1 MARQV
6 ARRQQRE
13 RIAGIAVVCLGLVVL
28 AVAIIALR
36 EPNGHVSGSGASNV
50 ADRTQ
55 SSSIPTSPASSAPN
69 TSSSTSSSS
78 SERPSL
84 TELKAVPL
92 IVLNNSTVTGLAARA
107 AQQFEQGGWTV
118 TNYDNLQND
127 IISTCAYYDP
137 TAPNARAA
145 AKALQRQFPGIV
157 RVKPK
162 FPELPSG
169 PVVVVLTGD
178 YSTT

>member
-55 SSSIPTSPASSAPN
+55 TSSAPTSPSSSAPS
-69 TSSSTSSSS
+69 TSASTSQPPSSTD
-78 SERPSL
+78 
-84 TELKAVPL
+84 LKSVPL

-137 TAPNARAA
+137 SAPDARAA
-145 AKALQRQFPGIV
+145 AKALQRQFPGID

-169 PVVVVLTGD
+169 PIVVVLTGD

>member
-55 SSSIPTSPASSAPN
+55 TSSTPTSPSSSAPS
-69 TSSSTSSSS
+69 TSASTSQPPSSTD
-78 SERPSL
+78 
-84 TELKAVPL
+84 LKSVPL

-137 TAPNARAA
+137 SAPNARAA
-145 AKALQRQFPGIV
+145 AKALHRQFPGID

-169 PVVVVLTGD
+169 PIVVVLTGD

>member
-55 SSSIPTSPASSAPN
+55 TSSPPTSPSSSAPS
-69 TSSSTSSSS
+69 TSASTSQPPSSTD
-78 SERPSL
+78 
-84 TELKAVPL
+84 LKSVPL

-137 TAPNARAA
+137 SAPNARAA
-145 AKALQRQFPGIV
+145 AKALQRQFPGID

-169 PVVVVLTGD
+169 PIVVVLTGD